1 MLTLSERLDNESKGK
16 EGKEDAVQ
24 FLEAGKDAP
33 IALEAA
39 EEPFDLI
46 ACFLYSARS
55 KRQGSTRLDLG
66 GTTGTI
72 SSART
77 SWRVSLPS

>member
-39 EEPFDLI
+39 KEPFDLNCVSCT
-46 ACFLYSARS
+46 ALGQNARDP
-55 KRQGSTRLDLG
+55 RDW
-66 GTTGTI
+66 I
-72 SSART
+72 
-77 SWRVSLPS
+77 